1 MPAGDYQM
9 MTILVVDNPR
19 PEVPQGPTVQAALE
33 AYPFRLYITR
43 KGPLYLQ
50 RKVQNFKDVKLI
62 RHLSKYCDRKY
73 KNVMSSNGQFCVT
86 M

>member
-9 MTILVVDNPR
+9 TMILVVDNPH

-43 KGPLYLQ
+43 KGPLYL
-50 RKVQNFKDVKLI
+50 
-62 RHLSKYCDRKY
+62 
-73 KNVMSSNGQFCVT
+73 
-86 M
+86 